1 MNALIRPPKLTKQQ
15 FLPGCFLWI
24 ARLFLKVMLVCT
36 VHGYVFILHA
46 LDSGFQT
53 PPVPFHSKHDTR
65 WGKQTQNHVARA
77 FFLSPGQCR
86 WTTWRSCRLRNRPQ
100 CCPPPA
106 HPDVARGC
114 SHRPARVMTSQP
126 DAVVSWLRQL
136 CSPRLDHGKVP
147 RAQVRL
153 DRVEAAGK
161 LLCWREQWP
170 GSTSGGGSGA
180 HRPRAVTAQVPRS
193 DERGD
198 LTARSV
204 AMKSQLV
211 SAQSPACDGLVL
223 PNIASEAG
231 AGEASDEVHAHA
243 NSRGQRLYEV
253 HARAGF

>member
-65 WGKQTQNHVARA
+65 WGKQTTNHVARALLNHVARALLTHVARALLDHVARALLDHVARAMLNHVARA

-114 SHRPARVMTSQP
+114 SHRPAP
-126 DAVVSWLRQL
+126 
-136 CSPRLDHGKVP
+136 
-147 RAQVRL
+147 
-153 DRVEAAGK
+153 
-161 LLCWREQWP
+161 
-170 GSTSGGGSGA
+170 
-180 HRPRAVTAQVPRS
+180 
-193 DERGD
+193 
-198 LTARSV
+198 
-204 AMKSQLV
+204 
-211 SAQSPACDGLVL
+211 
-223 PNIASEAG
+223 
-231 AGEASDEVHAHA
+231 
-243 NSRGQRLYEV
+243 
-253 HARAGF
+253 